1 MNAAFWAIIALLVG
15 YSIGWTQAHYTVA
28 TECDR
33 LGSFFVGK
41 RVFKCTEI
49 TEVTK

>member
-1 MNAAFWAIIALLVG
+1 MSTAFWVLLALFVG
-15 YSIGWTQAHYTVA
+15 YSLGWGNAHYSIA

-49 TEVTK
+49 TEVKK

>member
-1 MNAAFWAIIALLVG
+1 MSTAFWILAALILGYYVG
-15 YSIGWTQAHYTVA
+15 WANAHYTVA

-49 TEVTK
+49 SEVKP